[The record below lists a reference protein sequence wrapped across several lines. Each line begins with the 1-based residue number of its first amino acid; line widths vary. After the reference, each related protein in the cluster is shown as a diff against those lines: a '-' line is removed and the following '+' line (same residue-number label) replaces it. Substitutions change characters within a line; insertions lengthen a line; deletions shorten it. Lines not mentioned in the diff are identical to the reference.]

1 MCVTLDS
8 CCITGI
14 PEHSRASSERMARS
28 VQIAVM
34 PTTQTNRSWGRAE
47 LNPPRVYALRE
58 RCNEDRYVLFSC
70 RECIEHS
77 RFHGIGCHWHK
88 PWSQRSVPVLVSE
101 WIRDLLL
108 WCVGT
113 SVVERLVPCLA
124 LSPCPIL
131 HIGSIGWCDSNGD
144 CLPHDT
150 RVSSEW
156 RAVLAESP
164 PILKF
169 RVKCPDCRRYVR
181 HPVRE
186 IMGALLQL
194 CY

>member
-1 MCVTLDS
+1 
-8 CCITGI
+8 
-14 PEHSRASSERMARS
+14 MARS

-164 PILKF
+164 ATQRLPEIRIGSVLATIHQQTC
-169 RVKCPDCRRYVR
+169 RNSTRRRY
-181 HPVRE
+181 
-186 IMGALLQL
+186 GL
-194 CY
+194 YFGK